1 MEKVGRRGMT
11 ARSGGNKFGWLRT
24 IPCAVFVSY
33 EKGIIM
39 KYSKTFMP
47 AVAAIL
53 LGAATLVPFSNANS
67 DESVQTAGRVS
78 YVSGGVGT
86 TSLDRLTSL
95 ARDFNLK
102 LVFALKSG
110 DYVSDVKVSIADAAG
125 KQLLDTTSEGPWFLA
140 KLPAGNYQIV
150 ATLAG
155 KAEKRTIAVGAEK
168 LKTIDFRWG
177 SE

>member
-1 MEKVGRRGMT
+1 VAAHNT
-11 ARSGGNKFGWLRT
+11 VRS
-24 IPCAVFVSY
+24 FVSD

-39 KYSKTFMP
+39 RYSKPFTP
-47 AVAAIL
+47 AVMALL
-53 LGAATLVPFSNANS
+53 LGAATLVPFADANS

-86 TSLDRLTSL
+86 TSIDHLSSL

-110 DYVSDVKVSIADAAG
+110 DYVSGVKVAIADATG

-150 ATLAG
+150 ATFAG
-155 KAEKRTIAVGAEK
+155 KAEKRTIAVGAET
-168 LKTIDFRWG
+168 LRTIDFRWG